1 MIIIFLPVTICTET
15 GGAARRDVKQKG
27 RVNEGNVIG
36 YMQTRAA
43 AGQK

>member
-1 MIIIFLPVTICTET
+1 MTIIFPPVSICTET
-15 GGAARRDVKQKG
+15 GGAARRGVKRKG

-43 AGQK
+43 AGLK